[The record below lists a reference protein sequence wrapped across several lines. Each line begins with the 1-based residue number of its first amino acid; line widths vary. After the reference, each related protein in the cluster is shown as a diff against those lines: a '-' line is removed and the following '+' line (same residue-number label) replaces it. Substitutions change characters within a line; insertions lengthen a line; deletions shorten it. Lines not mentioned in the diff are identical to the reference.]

1 VHQTLSISFSVIY
14 DLGFAL
20 FHLTFWRWLKWPQSL
35 KNSGRLNQSITQTL
49 NVMLSYVLFVYG
61 ASLGLVTAQTQ
72 GPLALAGG
80 GFWVLRAIAQPTLF
94 ARTRLSWIMAAVF
107 ALGAG
112 LHVATYLTAV
122 EVGIKMLPFGG
133 SHS

>member
-1 VHQTLSISFSVIY
+1 MHQTLSTSLSVIY

-20 FHLTFWRWLKWPQSL
+20 FHLTFWRWLRWPQSL
-35 KNSGRLNQSITQTL
+35 KNSGGLNQSITQTL

-61 ASLGLVTAQTQ
+61 MSLGLVTAQTQ
-72 GPLALAGG
+72 GPLALSGG
-80 GFWVLRAIAQPTLF
+80 GFWLLRAIAQPTLF

-112 LHVATYLTAV
+112 LHVVTYLTAM
-122 EVGIKMLPFGG
+122 EVGIEMLPFSG